1 MTKYSIVLKM
11 KKTIIITGASSGLG
25 RAMALEYAK
34 DNSKLFLFGRC
45 KEELE
50 ITASMCELGGATDV
64 TTLISEVRDKQSL
77 KAHIE
82 AIAERYGI
90 DIVVACA
97 GVSAGTLDGMEGPDQ
112 VETIFQTNLN
122 GVINTI
128 MPAIPHMISRQSGNI
143 VIISSMA
150 GVGGLSSS
158 PSYSASKGAVR
169 IFGQALRGYLR
180 KYQVN
185 VSVVIPGYIKTP
197 MTEVNNFPM
206 PFMIS
211 AEKAAL
217 KIIRNVKKGKGVIA
231 FPWIMYSIIRLLEL
245 LPHSFF
251 DYINSKLPGKPSF
264 DGQSKD
270 LK

>member
-1 MTKYSIVLKM
+1 M

-34 DNSKLFLFGRC
+34 QNPGLFLFGRS

-50 ITASMCELGGATDV
+50 KTASLCKLTGATDV
-64 TTLISEVRDKQSL
+64 TILVSDVRDKESI
-77 KAHIE
+77 KDHIE
-82 AIAERYGI
+82 AIIGHHGI
-90 DIVVACA
+90 DTVIACA
-97 GVSAGTLDGMEGPDQ
+97 GVSAGTLDGMEGPEQ
-112 VETIFQTNLN
+112 VETIFETNLS

-128 MPAIPHMISRQSGNI
+128 MPAIPHMISRQAGNI

-150 GVGGLSSS
+150 GVVGLSSS
-158 PSYSASKGAVR
+158 PSYSASKGGVR

-180 KYQVN
+180 KYKVN

-197 MTEVNNFPM
+197 MTEVNDFPM

-211 AEKAAL
+211 AEKAAQ
-217 KIIRNVKKGKGVIA
+217 KIIRNVEKGKGIIA
-231 FPWIMYSIIRLLEL
+231 FPWIMYAILRLLEL
-245 LPHSFF
+245 LPNSLF

-264 DGQSKD
+264 ENRTKKD
-270 LK
+270 